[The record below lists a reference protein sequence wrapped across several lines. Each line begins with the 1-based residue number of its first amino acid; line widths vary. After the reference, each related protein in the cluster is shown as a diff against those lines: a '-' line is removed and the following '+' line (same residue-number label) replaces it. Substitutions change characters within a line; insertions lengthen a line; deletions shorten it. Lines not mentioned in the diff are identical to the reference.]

1 MILPKLL
8 FGLHLRLIRQ
18 KLIQNAVDFGSERVS
33 YQSFLH
39 LFKGSVGVNGLKM
52 AAGFGSERVLPQLSI
67 PHRGL
72 YGYTSINPY
81 RKVSEISAALGN
93 SATIIK
99 SQNNYWGN
107 SATPNPSKD
116 TFHQMSATQ

>member
-1 MILPKLL
+1 MRNV
-8 FGLHLRLIRQ
+8 FC
-18 KLIQNAVDFGSERVS
+18 SE
-33 YQSFLH
+33 
-39 LFKGSVGVNGLKM
+39 KT
-52 AAGFGSERVLPQLSI
+52 E
-67 PHRGL
+67 
-72 YGYTSINPY
+72 Y

-107 SATPNPSKD
+107 SDTPNPSKD